1 MRRLWWLAALCLPVF
16 LIALA
21 PAEWL
26 LQRAQTRVP
35 GLVWSGAGGS
45 IWHGR
50 VATLQL
56 AGWQLQNLQ
65 WQLSPWSLLT
75 LKPGVQLRCDGPALR
90 AAAHLQIDRHGQLAI
105 SDLVADAPAATLA
118 PLLRYPGIQL
128 DGQLQARVSAIGLQ
142 LAAGAPPLL
151 QRLDGQLEWSAA
163 SVRTPLGLG
172 QLGGLQL
179 QARSEADA
187 VIVASLRDTQDLIG
201 LQAELRWQDGALQIN
216 ARARHQQAAQIANFF
231 RLFARDN
238 GDHYSLEW
246 SWRPPT

>member
-26 LQRAQTRVP
+26 LQRIQARVP
-35 GLVWSGAGGS
+35 ELSWSGAEGS
-45 IWHGR
+45 IWNGKVAR
-50 VATLQL
+50 VQF
-56 AGWQLQNLQ
+56 AGWPVQDLH
-65 WQLSPWSLLT
+65 WQLSPWSLLK
-75 LKPGVQLRCDGPALR
+75 LKPGLQLRCDGPALR
-90 AAAHLQIDRHGQLAI
+90 AQAHVQIDRHGQLQV
-105 SDLVADAPAATLA
+105 SELVADAPATTLA
-118 PLLRYPGIQL
+118 PLIRYPGIQL
-128 DGQLQARVSAIGLQ
+128 DGELQARFSAIGVQ
-142 LAAGAPPLL
+142 LAAGAPPQL
-151 QRLDGQLEWSAA
+151 QRLDGQLDWSAA

-187 VIVASLRDTQDLIG
+187 VIAATLRDTQELIG

-246 SWRPPT
+246 VWRPPS